1 MTNKNKS
8 LSHIFKELE
17 QAKWEFYL
25 AQEDKTYYTKANNRL
40 NEVQKDILR
49 LRDRQSIQVHPP

>member
-1 MTNKNKS
+1 MVD

-25 AQEDKTYYTKANNRL
+25 AQEDKTYYTKANKRL